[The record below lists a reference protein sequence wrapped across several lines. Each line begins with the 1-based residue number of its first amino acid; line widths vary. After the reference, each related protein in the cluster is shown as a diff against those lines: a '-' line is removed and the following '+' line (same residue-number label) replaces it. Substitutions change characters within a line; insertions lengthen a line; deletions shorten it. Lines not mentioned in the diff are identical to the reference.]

1 MTKYNKKLEDAPYD
15 AGRSKPDYPWVR
27 GESDIGGG
35 SKMSYAD
42 PDKLHEA
49 YVEEVHHNAGFEINE
64 NADDDKKGLKNKLT
78 HEERSYSSGGSSS
91 HSDGHIDKST
101 LDSSMRTN
109 VGVDNGVS
117 VAGDSHSGA
126 GGKMISS
133 AQEGSFHDSV
143 NGDTYLASDGAEIK
157 DFKGDINHNIEG
169 DHVVSITGNKHTILS
184 KGEYG
189 IHLQGGNMDVQA
201 DLGVIRFN
209 SDVKL
214 ILSCGDGTSIT
225 LEPGKITIKS
235 ADIEFIRG

>member
-15 AGRSKPDYPWVR
+15 AGRSNPDYPWVR
-27 GESDIGGG
+27 GEADLGGG
-35 SKMSYAD
+35 SKMTYAD
-42 PDKLHEA
+42 PDKPHES
-49 YVEEVHHNAGFEINE
+49 YVEEFFHNAGFEIVE

-109 VGVDNGVS
+109 VGIDHGMS
-117 VAGDSHSGA
+117 VAGDSHTGS

-133 AQEGSFHDSV
+133 AQEGIFHDSV

-169 DHVVSITGNKHTILS
+169 DYITSITGNKHTILS
-184 KGEYG
+184 SGEYG
-189 IHLQGGNMDVQA
+189 IHLQGGNMDIQA
-201 DLGVIRFN
+201 DTGVIRYN
-209 SDVKL
+209 SDVK
-214 ILSCGDGTSIT
+214 IIISCGDNSTIT
-225 LEPGKITIKS
+225 LEPGKITFKATDILFIK
-235 ADIEFIRG
+235 A